1 MNWALFPAYSTSE
14 ASSLLLPWSVATL
27 LVVQPLKAS
36 AGAIRRARIGA
47 SVAAFAGNSYCSL
60 CGCLVQLPLVRRLRL
75 LFHGASSGR
84 LGTPRQRAVYKKK
97 VLALFLVTASRHV
110 WSWFLRDFHE
120 IFRLFHGAYSGRLDW
135 TAACSIKKKVLELI
149 LATVSLK
156 KRRQLY

>member
-47 SVAAFAGNSYCSL
+47 SAAFASF
-60 CGCLVQLPLVRRLRL
+60 CGCVVQLPLVRRLRL

-110 WSWFLRDFHE
+110 WSWFLSSY
-120 IFRLFHGAYSGRLDW
+120 IFTRFFGSSMQPPLDT
-135 TAACSIKKKVLELI
+135 TAACSIKKKVWNLSYSRLP
-149 LATVSLK
+149 
-156 KRRQLY
+156 